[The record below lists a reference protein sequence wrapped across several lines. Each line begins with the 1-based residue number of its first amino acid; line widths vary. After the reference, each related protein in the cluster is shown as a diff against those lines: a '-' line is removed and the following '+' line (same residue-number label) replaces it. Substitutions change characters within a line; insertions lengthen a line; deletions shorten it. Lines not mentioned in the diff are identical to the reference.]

1 MTTTGKEG
9 PEFMGRAVYAHLGR
23 RSDRVIV
30 GPGWG
35 LDNAMVA
42 VPPNRVMIITV
53 DPVSVIP
60 EFGVELSA
68 WTSVHLIAS
77 DYCTSGASPQYAT
90 FSYNFPPSMPRPD
103 RQSYVEAI
111 GDECREL
118 GIAIVGGHTGSY
130 PGGGYTVIGTGSMLG
145 FCNEGAYVTP
155 KMARVGDTIV
165 LTKHPAIEAAA
176 SLALCFPSF
185 TEQRVGSSAARKVQR
200 MIRMCSTVKDAMA
213 ASGAGLGPDG
223 VTSMHDATEGGVLG
237 ALEEMSHASGK
248 RFVVDLDTIH
258 VPTEVRSVCAAF
270 EIDPFTSLGEGALL
284 ITCRP
289 DVRAKVGR
297 ALSKEDIRSQAVGT
311 VTPGSGLWLREG
323 GRPPKGFRPA
333 KDPYWRAYEKSISRH
348 YE

>member
-1 MTTTGKEG
+1 
-9 PEFMGRAVYAHLGR
+9 MGTAVYAHLGR
-23 RSDRVIV
+23 WSDRVIV

-60 EFGVELSA
+60 EFGIELSA

-90 FSYNFPPSMPRPD
+90 FSYNFPPSMPRAD
-103 RQSYVEAI
+103 RRAYVEAI

-118 GIAIVGGHTGSY
+118 GISIVGGHTGSY

-155 KMARVGDTIV
+155 RMAREGDAI
-165 LTKHPAIEAAA
+165 LLSKHPAIEAAA
-176 SLALCFPSF
+176 TLALCFPSH
-185 TEQRVGSSAARKVQR
+185 TEQRVGSPATRKVQR

-213 ASGAGLGPDG
+213 ASSAGLGPEG

-237 ALEEMSHASGK
+237 ALEEMSRASRR
-248 RFVVDLDTIH
+248 RFEVDLDAIH
-258 VPTEVRSVCAAF
+258 VPAEVRRVCAAY
-270 EIDPFTSLGEGALL
+270 EIDPLTSLGEGALL
-284 ITCRP
+284 ITCSP
-289 DVRAKVGR
+289 AAKVKVTR
-297 ALSKEDIRSQAVGT
+297 ALSKEGIGSQAVGT
-311 VTPGSGLWLREG
+311 VKAGSGLWLRES
-323 GRPPKGFRPA
+323 GRAPKRFRPA
-333 KDPYWRAYEKSISRH
+333 KDEYWQAYEKSVSRH
-348 YE
+348 YK